1 MITSLRRFFDL
12 LLSFVVHIVELNF
25 TVVTD
30 LVPSICLILATSRLL
45 HVLFILVDSLHQN
58 IFTLWVDPVVS
69 DDVPLESD
77 AENPPLHNT
86 CSFSVKLYT
95 LLGWEFSRGQI
106 AKSRV
111 RTDFSILHFSTTSF
125 GLIATRLTFCSRRG

>member
-30 LVPSICLILATSRLL
+30 LVPLICLILATSRLL

-95 LLGWEFSRGQI
+95 LLGWEFSSGQI
-106 AKSRV
+106 TKS
-111 RTDFSILHFSTTSF
+111 
-125 GLIATRLTFCSRRG
+125 